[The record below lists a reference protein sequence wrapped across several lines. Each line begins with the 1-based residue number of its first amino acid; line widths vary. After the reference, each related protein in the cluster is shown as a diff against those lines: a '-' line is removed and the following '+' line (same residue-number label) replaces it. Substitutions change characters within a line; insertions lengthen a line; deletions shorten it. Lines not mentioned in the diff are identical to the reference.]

1 MNTAQNGAAGFATIA
16 CPPSDTIVRRAG
28 WRCRTQ
34 FWFCV
39 TMSCLLLLH
48 GAWSLA
54 RLHQLPAESLER
66 SVSVMFAIVDGMT
79 LPAFVYF
86 ACQARRQ
93 RKSAPAAT
101 IGR

>member
-1 MNTAQNGAAGFATIA
+1 MNPAQNDAADFATIA
-16 CPPSDTIVRRAG
+16 CSPSDTIVRRPG

-34 FWFCV
+34 FWFFV
-39 TMSCLLLLH
+39 TMSCFLFLH

-79 LPAFVYF
+79 LPSFVYF

-93 RKSAPAAT
+93 RKSAPTAT
-101 IGR
+101 IGK